1 MRSRG
6 SFDQVGNIFGTL
18 GQVGHE
24 FLKELVLL
32 GTELL
37 NDVREEILDGFGL
50 RLTADNESVVRDGG
64 VG

>member
-6 SFDQVGNIFGTL
+6 SFDQIRNIFGTL
-18 GQVGHE
+18 GQVSHE
-24 FLKELVLL
+24 ILKEFVLL

-37 NDVREEILDGFGL
+37 NDVGEEILDGFGL
-50 RLTADNESVVRDGG
+50 RLTADNESVVRDRG